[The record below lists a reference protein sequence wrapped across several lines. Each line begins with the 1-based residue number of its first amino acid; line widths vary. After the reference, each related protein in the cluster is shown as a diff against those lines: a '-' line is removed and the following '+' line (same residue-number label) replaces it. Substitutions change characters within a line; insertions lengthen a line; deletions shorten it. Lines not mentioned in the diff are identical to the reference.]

1 MKLKNLAAAAVCIAA
16 IGGTAGAAPAA
27 AKSDNANGN
36 GKIRRCETR
45 AAKNFKC
52 VSDTGEVTVGTCPT
66 DYTVTNTVSIAV
78 NIDANNDG
86 LICSS
91 PTLGYVDDT
100 IL

>member
-1 MKLKNLAAAAVCIAA
+1 MKLKNLAAAAVCVAA

-27 AKSDNANGN
+27 AKSDNGH
-36 GKIRRCETR
+36 GKIRRCETA
-45 AAKNFKC
+45 AAKNFTC
-52 VSDTGEVTVGTCPT
+52 VTGSGETVRVSCPSG
-66 DYTVTNTVSIAV
+66 YTITSTLELAVS
-78 NIDANNDG
+78 IDANNDG